1 MPKRKR
7 HPRLPSG
14 FGSIR
19 YLGKGR
25 SAPYA
30 VHPPATDRDELGRY
44 IRPTAICYMPDW
56 YSAFAALT
64 AYHAGTFE
72 PGKLSEYIRQDTPV
86 QIDDFCR
93 RIIRDVSVITRQTP
107 PESLCSFA
115 DVYRLW
121 FNAKYGES
129 AAKRLS
135 AASRRAAEAA
145 YKRLSPFHGREFAGI
160 GLQELQDHINAQDAS
175 KSTIS
180 NMLVVLKGMYRYAL
194 PRELVDKDISLY
206 LSIPATR
213 ETEHAEPF
221 TDEELTA
228 LWERRSDPI
237 IEMVL
242 IMCYSGFRISAYP
255 DLEINLA
262 DGYFRGG
269 VKTAA
274 GKDRI
279 VPIHSAIMPLVAA
292 RIQRDGSLIGS
303 VRSFR
308 DRMQSVTGKGPH
320 STRHTFS
327 RLCESFGV
335 SEADRKRMMG
345 HSFGSDITNGIYGHR
360 TLEELRKEIEKIKA
374 PKTGA

>member
-64 AYHAGTFE
+64 AYNAGTFE
-72 PGKLSEYIRQDTPV
+72 ASRVSEYIRQDPTA
-86 QIDDFCR
+86 DMDAFCR
-93 RIIRDVSVITRQTP
+93 RIIRDVSVITRQAP
-107 PESLCSFA
+107 SESLCSFT

-135 AASRRAAEAA
+135 AASRRATESA
-145 YKRLSPFHGREFAGI
+145 YKRFAPFHAREFAGI
-160 GLQELQDHINAQDAS
+160 GLQELQDHLNAQDAS
-175 KSTIS
+175 RSTLN
-180 NMLVVLKGMYRYAL
+180 NMMVTLKGMYRYAV
-194 PRELVDKDISLY
+194 PRELTEKDLTPY
-206 LSIPATR
+206 LTIPAVR
-213 ETEHAEPF
+213 EVEHAEPF
-221 TDEELTA
+221 SDEELTA
-228 LWERRSDPI
+228 LWSRKTDPVV
-237 IEMVL
+237 EMVL

-255 DLEINLA
+255 DLEVNLA
-262 DGYFRGG
+262 EGYFKGG

-274 GKDRI
+274 GKGRI

-292 RIQRDGSLIGS
+292 RIQRDGCLIGS

-335 SEADRKRMMG
+335 SEADRKRMLG
-345 HSFGSDITNGIYGHR
+345 HSFGSDITNGVYGHR
-360 TLEELRKEIEKIKA
+360 TLEELRNEIEKIKA